1 MMHHHVLGDSR
12 ILQAFHQVAVT
23 SKHLSHQNVVRV
35 LGVNVEPFELISVWM
50 PGGDL
55 PGYVARYPTANKR
68 SLVGF
73 IYIARQMR

>member
-1 MMHHHVLGDSR
+1 MMHRRALGDSR
-12 ILQAFHQVAVT
+12 ILQAFYEVAVT

-50 PGGDL
+50 PGGNL
-55 PGYVARYPTANKR
+55 PEYVAGNPNANRR

-73 IYIARQMR
+73 PYTARSTP